1 MIVLLSV
8 REVWSRRGVFVDS
21 LCPAEREVFAGLVV
35 EKRASDWL
43 AGRIAAKRAVQRMT
57 GLSFRRIAIVADGWG
72 RPEVIAPS
80 EALVFVSISHSGDMA
95 VATAEAEPIG
105 IDIERVEAR
114 DRSFEDLVLTATDRS
129 EVAGLRG
136 REREDRLTRIWS
148 EKEAY
153 AKLDGRGLRIPF
165 AELEVPRCVRV
176 VSEVV
181 DGESGRFWIAVAR
194 GHQAQEGG
202 P

>member
-1 MIVLLSV
+1 MTIVMVSV
-8 REVWSRRGVFVDS
+8 REVWSRRDVFAGS
-21 LCPAEREVFAGLVV
+21 LCAAEREVFAGLVV

-57 GLSFRRIAIVADGWG
+57 GLSFRRIEIVVDGLG
-72 RPEVIAPS
+72 RPGVTVSGGAE
-80 EALVFVSISHSGDMA
+80 VFVSISHSGGVA
-95 VATAEAEPIG
+95 VATAATEPIG
-105 IDIERVEAR
+105 IDIERVEPR
-114 DRSFEDLVLTATDRS
+114 DQSFEELVLTPADRA

-165 AELEVPRCVRV
+165 AELEVPRHARV

-181 DGESGRFWIAVAR
+181 DGESGRLWIAVAR
-194 GHQAQEGG
+194 GRQA
-202 P
+202 